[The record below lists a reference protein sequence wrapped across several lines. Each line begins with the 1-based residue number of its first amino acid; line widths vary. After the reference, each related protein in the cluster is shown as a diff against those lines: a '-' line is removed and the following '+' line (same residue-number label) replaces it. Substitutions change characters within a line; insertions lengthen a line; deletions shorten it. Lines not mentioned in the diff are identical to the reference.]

1 MKVHLDHTKAKD
13 DRRERLLLERIA
25 DGDREAFDELFKEYH
40 PRLFRFVFRM
50 TASYQTSDEIVNDIL
65 LTVWQSARAFRGDSK
80 VSTWIFG
87 IAYRQSLSRLRKRK
101 NKTVPISDDIAD
113 AENLH
118 QRVEQEDWLQ
128 RGILLLPPKQL
139 LTVMLV
145 YYLGLTC
152 EETAAATGSPVNS
165 VKTRMFHA
173 RRKLRVYLSKSAGHQ
188 SPEDGRE

>member
-65 LTVWQSARAFRGDSK
+65 LTVWQSARTFRGDSK

-128 RGILLLPPKQL
+128 RGISLLPPKQL

>member
-1 MKVHLDHTKAKD
+1 MKAHLDHTKAKD
-13 DRRERLLLERIA
+13 DRRERLLLERIV
-25 DGDREAFDELFKEYH
+25 DRDREAFDELFKAYH

-65 LTVWQSARAFRGDSK
+65 LTVWQSAHAFRGASK

-113 AENLH
+113 AENLQ

-173 RRKLRVYLSKSAGHQ
+173 RRKLRVYLSKSAGHRL
-188 SPEDGRE
+188 PEDGCE

>member
-1 MKVHLDHTKAKD
+1 MKAHLDHTKAKD
-13 DRRERLLLERIA
+13 DRRERLLLERIV
-25 DGDREAFDELFKEYH
+25 DRDREAFDELFKAYH

-65 LTVWQSARAFRGDSK
+65 LTVWQSAHAFRGASK

-113 AENLH
+113 AENLQ